1 MFVELPKF
9 KPGDTHVKKMQELW
23 LRFMTEIDESTQRVP
38 DELTSNAELKE
49 AIIQLRESA
58 FNDDELA
65 AYDYFWDAVRLE
77 NAFGKNAEE
86 RGRAKGLAEG
96 RAEGRAEGHAQG
108 LAEGIEQGRMVEKQ
122 SIARKMKAHGLSDEE
137 IQRIIGMEP

>member
-1 MFVELPKF
+1 
-9 KPGDTHVKKMQELW
+9 
-23 LRFMTEIDESTQRVP
+23 MTEIDESTQRVP

-96 RAEGRAEGHAQG
+96 RAEGLAQG

-122 SIARKMKAHGLSDEE
+122 SIARKLKAHGLSEEE